1 MLQETQLNRGLKA
14 TVAVAL
20 IVGLLTACEDAGN
33 ASGDGDAGA
42 PAGKPP
48 TEVALRVPATVPAG
62 YDGTKGW
69 QTGLSWLGNG
79 TLGHRTPVDTA
90 PRSGLVALLQQ
101 EGEKYV
107 VEARDVSSGSLLF
120 RSRVLDTP
128 QEPEQEENER
138 EIPGVEV
145 VTQGGEEY
153 ITVWAH
159 GFRGKDAVRDGE
171 EVVSVAVFPTSARG
185 KDVAPARTADIP
197 VDHQDITRLGGRRMT
212 DFVTAR
218 DGGAGLL
225 VTWTPEDEG
234 EVAASLDV
242 VTGDVRRYASTH
254 EEPGCE
260 KVSCQGTWVEALS
273 GNGPVRSGDGAFG
286 VAGRWDFTQHVPKD
300 ATKDDL
306 GHYGAEILASESG
319 HVVAAWN
326 SYLGDESPADIE
338 EFRVW
343 AVHNAATGA
352 VEATVRCGE
361 QVWRSIDG
369 EDRPTSLSPNGRYL
383 TAGFVAFDLEQGTGH
398 CLLGKEGQKDVQAVS
413 VDDDGTVYGLAGL
426 LNESERAYA
435 TVSMATGKANALPAG
450 ADLPL
455 HMLPDAAVFYPPAD
469 GGGLLPTVHPRA

>member
-1 MLQETQLNRGLKA
+1 MLVKLQGLSDEHFA
-14 TVAVAL
+14 DAIELL
-20 IVGLLTACEDAGN
+20 ILAASDADVPAPEWTHADDQDDDVHEQDGLGRIDDTADSADA
-33 ASGDGDAGA
+33 AGA
-42 PAGKPP
+42 GPDEEAEQVAGEGPADEEG
-48 TEVALRVPATVPAG
+48 LPAEYAELEQDAASVDDEPLPGT
-62 YDGTKGW
+62 DGFE
-69 QTGLSWLGNG
+69 
-79 TLGHRTPVDTA
+79 
-90 PRSGLVALLQQ
+90 
-101 EGEKYV
+101 EG
-107 VEARDVSSGSLLF
+107 A
-120 RSRVLDTP
+120 
-128 QEPEQEENER
+128 
-138 EIPGVEV
+138 
-145 VTQGGEEY
+145 
-153 ITVWAH
+153 A
-159 GFRGKDAVRDGE
+159 
-171 EVVSVAVFPTSARG
+171 
-185 KDVAPARTADIP
+185 APAR
-197 VDHQDITRLGGRRMT
+197 
-212 DFVTAR
+212 
-218 DGGAGLL
+218 
-225 VTWTPEDEG
+225 
-234 EVAASLDV
+234 S
-242 VTGDVRRYASTH
+242 TGMVKR
-254 EEPGCE
+254 
-260 KVSCQGTWVEALS
+260 Q
-273 GNGPVRSGDGAFG
+273 
-286 VAGRWDFTQHVPKD
+286 AGRWDFTQHVPKD